1 MSYFVTSAC
10 NDLYPDCST
19 TQLAEA
25 KRKSDDDQTQ
35 MEELRNS
42 RKKLDKDLE
51 ALRERVDELM
61 SENQRVTRSKK
72 KIQEEV
78 SKE

>member
-1 MSYFVTSAC
+1 
-10 NDLYPDCST
+10 
-19 TQLAEA
+19 
-25 KRKSDDDQTQ
+25 

>member
-1 MSYFVTSAC
+1 
-10 NDLYPDCST
+10 
-19 TQLAEA
+19 
-25 KRKSDDDQTQ
+25 

-42 RKKLDKDLE
+42 RKKMERDME

-61 SENQRVTRSKK
+61 TENQRVTRSKK

-78 SKE
+78 N